1 MKKFLGIVV
10 SVGAFVIL
18 VGAAVAQMEQGS
30 SHGTH
35 GDMTKMGEA
44 GHEMNCPMAQAG
56 HAMMKSHMAKAGPG
70 MMKNQMGK
78 AEHDM
83 KSHTG
88 KPGQE

>member
-18 VGAAVAQMEQGS
+18 VGAAVAQMEHGS

-35 GDMTKMGEA
+35 GAMTKTGEA

-70 MMKNQMGK
+70 MMKNQMGQ